1 MEDNKYEIGVRSIG
15 SEDSDSF
22 FDRIDFGKLFLVI
35 RKSLPWIILIIALTT
50 LAAYLTVRYT
60 KPLYESNSDLKLNIK
75 SEASVLGLNN
85 LEDVDE
91 NKITNISGEI
101 ELIRSRLFFNKVIN
115 ELNLQTTYHAYGNF
129 LNDERYNNSPFR
141 VVHELTDPSYYDR
154 PFDIELLQPNTFRF
168 SYMHNGTK
176 HSSVH
181 SFGEEINQSGFTM
194 KVYATKHYSPSLPD
208 KEYYFKINSEPA
220 LIDYLDN
227 GLEVIPYNIKAN
239 TIRISFRDHNPFK
252 AKDLVNAIDT
262 LYLLYT
268 REEKNK
274 ANKQKIDFLDEQL
287 SITESQLNQYENYF
301 ENFTIE
307 YKTTDLN
314 SDIGRVI
321 GLMEQMDSMRFS
333 YQKRLR
339 FINQVYD
346 EITVDQAAVGELLVD
361 NDYLPDDLNELVKEF
376 SNLVQ
381 EKELLLTSYN
391 PNTYA
396 VKKKNQ
402 ELDLLKTSIL
412 ERLNNIRENIFNR
425 LGEVNNRKLEMEDDF
440 TSLPG
445 KSMEYTKMKR
455 KYDLDEERYLMLMEK
470 KAEFQIAEAGTT
482 TDFVILSSASV
493 ASSPI
498 YPKKGLVLGAGLV
511 AGFLFSLIFVG
522 VRYGLHNKVTSQSEL
537 EAITN
542 VPVLGTVPAY
552 HLENITETRMIV
564 HKQPKSGV
572 SEALRSIRTNLEFLS
587 GKKKTKVISV
597 TSTISGEGK
606 TFVAS
611 NLGGII
617 AMSGSRVLILDLDM
631 RRPKVHKAFESKN
644 GANGLSTLLIG
655 KTTLQECVQKTT
667 LDNLDIVSAGPTPP
681 NPSELI
687 MSSDMDRLLEEAKSL
702 YDVVILDTPPV
713 GLVTDGML
721 AMKKADLPIYIVRA
735 DYSKKAFLKSVN
747 RLVKVN
753 RLDNLCLVLNA
764 TNSYAEY
771 GYGYGYG
778 YGMGYYEEPNK
789 AEKQSF
795 LKKIFSRN

>member
-1 MEDNKYEIGVRSIG
+1 MEDNKYEIGVRSISGDESG
-15 SEDSDSF
+15 SLFEK
-22 FDRIDFGKLFLVI
+22 IDFGKLLLVI

-60 KPLYESNSDLKLNIK
+60 KPLYESTSDLKLNIK
-75 SEASVLGLNN
+75 SEASILGFSNA
-85 LEDVDE
+85 EEVEE

-101 ELIRSRLFFNKVIN
+101 ELIRSRLFFNKVID

-141 VVHELTDPSYYDR
+141 VVHNLREPAYFDK
-154 PFDIELLQPNTFRF
+154 PFDVELLQPNTFRF
-168 SYMHNGTK
+168 SYMHNGKK

-181 SFGEEINQSGFTM
+181 SFGEEIEHDGFTM
-194 KVYATKHYSPSLPD
+194 KVFATKYYSPSLPD

-220 LIDYLDN
+220 LIEYLDN
-227 GLEVIPYNIKAN
+227 GLEVVPFNIKAN

-262 LYLLYT
+262 LYLRYT

-274 ANKQKIDFLDEQL
+274 ANKQKIDFLNEQL
-287 SITESQLNQYENYF
+287 NLTENQLSQYENYF

-307 YKTTDLN
+307 YKTTDLKG
-314 SDIGRVI
+314 DIGRVI
-321 GLMEQMDSMRFS
+321 GMMEQLDSMRLA

-339 FINQVYD
+339 YINQVYD

-361 NDYLPDDLNELVKEF
+361 NDYLPGDLNELVKQF
-376 SNLVQ
+376 SELVQ
-381 EKELLLTSYN
+381 ERELLLTSYN
-391 PNTYA
+391 PNTYT

-425 LGEVNNRKLEMEDDF
+425 LGEVNNRRLEMEGDF

-445 KSMEYTKMKR
+445 KSMEYTKIKR

-493 ASSPI
+493 AASPI
-498 YPKKGLVLGAGLV
+498 YPKKELVMGAGFV
-511 AGFLFSLIFVG
+511 AGFLFSLLFVG
-522 VRYGLHNKVTSQSEL
+522 VRYGLHNKVTTQSEL
-537 EAITN
+537 EALTT
-542 VPVLGTVPAY
+542 VPVLGTIPIY
-552 HLENITETRMIV
+552 HLENIAETRMV
-564 HKQPKSGV
+564 VNKHPKSGV

-587 GKKKTKVISV
+587 AKKKTKVISV

-631 RRPKVHKAFESKN
+631 RRPKVHKAFETKN
-644 GANGLSTLLIG
+644 GSNGLSTLLIG
-655 KTTLQECVQKTT
+655 KTTLEDCIQPTD
-667 LDNLDIVSAGPTPP
+667 LDNLHIISAGPTPP

-687 MSSDMDRLLEEAKSL
+687 MSSEMDRLLEEAKGL
-702 YDVVILDTPPV
+702 YDVIILDTPPV

-735 DYSKKAFLKSVN
+735 EYSKKAFLKSIN

-753 RLDNLCLVLNA
+753 RLNNLCLVLNA

-778 YGMGYYEEPNK
+778 YGMGYYEEPEVAK
-789 AEKQSF
+789 RPSF
-795 LKKIFSRN
+795 FKKIFSKK